1 MKIKSKVVYWII
13 LVLSSVF
20 IGLINGFFGGG
31 GGMVTVP
38 LLEEILNIDNKKS
51 HATAMLIIFPLSLIS
66 AITYALHTKINFID
80 ILYTSIG
87 VLVGGILGALL
98 LKRLNNKVV
107 RIIFIFVMLSAGI
120 KILI

>member
-1 MKIKSKVVYWII
+1 
-13 LVLSSVF
+13 
-20 IGLINGFFGGG
+20 
-31 GGMVTVP
+31 MVTVP

>member
-1 MKIKSKVVYWII
+1 
-13 LVLSSVF
+13 
-20 IGLINGFFGGG
+20 
-31 GGMVTVP
+31 MVTVP

-66 AITYALHTKINFID
+66 AITYALNTKINYID
-80 ILYTSIG
+80 VLYTSIG